1 MDLIKN
7 QKSNE
12 RTKGLPNKSFSS
24 HKYPK
29 LLENTILR
37 PKRTKK
43 DQ

>member
-1 MDLIKN
+1 MKN
-7 QKSNE
+7 PKPDE
-12 RTKGLPNKSFSS
+12 RTKGLPNKSSSS

-37 PKRTKK
+37 PKGTKK